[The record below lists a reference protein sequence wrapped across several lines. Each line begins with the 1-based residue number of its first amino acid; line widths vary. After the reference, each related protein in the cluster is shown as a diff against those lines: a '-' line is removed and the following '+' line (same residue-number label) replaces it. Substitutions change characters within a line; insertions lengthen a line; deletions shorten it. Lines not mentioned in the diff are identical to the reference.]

1 MTTFIDKIKLKYHTL
16 SSGHK
21 KVGKY
26 VLDQP
31 QEVAMKSASELG
43 KVIGVSETTVI
54 RFCYALEYSGYS
66 ELQIEVRKYLIFH
79 KSSLHYYQAVNS
91 EDSSPSNFFV
101 KSMQRDQ
108 EYIHAVIEQMNEE
121 DLYRVAR
128 RIYDSTNILVA
139 GVRTS
144 FALANWLS
152 FTLNIVKG
160 NSHLIQPGVDD
171 INYLLSNIDNQS
183 VFIGITFHRY
193 SSMTLDLA
201 ELAKKQGAYVIGI
214 TDSVLSPLNE
224 FSDIILPINLS
235 TSASA
240 TSTIDIGPAVLS
252 LINAIVGGVAII
264 NKEEFK
270 RRREEYEKF
279 NPGQFL
285 I

>member
-31 QEVAMKSASELG
+31 QEVAMKSASQLG

-91 EDSSPSNFFV
+91 EDSSQSNFFV

-108 EYIHAVIEQMNEE
+108 DYIHAVIEQINEE
-121 DLYRVAR
+121 DLYRIAR
-128 RIYDSTNILVA
+128 RIYDSNNILVA

-171 INYLLSNIDNQS
+171 INYLLSNLDNQS

-240 TSTIDIGPAVLS
+240 TSTIDTGPAVLS

-264 NKEEFK
+264 DKEEFK
-270 RRREEYEKF
+270 HRREEYEKF

>member
-31 QEVAMKSASELG
+31 QEVAMKSASQLG

-91 EDSSPSNFFV
+91 EDSSQSNFFV

-108 EYIHAVIEQMNEE
+108 DYIHAVIEQINEE
-121 DLYRVAR
+121 DLYRIAR
-128 RIYDSTNILVA
+128 RIYDSNNILVA

-171 INYLLSNIDNQS
+171 INYLLSNLDNQS

-214 TDSVLSPLNE
+214 TDSILSPLNE

-240 TSTIDIGPAVLS
+240 TSTIDTGPAVLS

-264 NKEEFK
+264 DKEEFK

>member
-31 QEVAMKSASELG
+31 QEVAMKSASQLG

-91 EDSSPSNFFV
+91 EDSSQSNFFV

-108 EYIHAVIEQMNEE
+108 DYIHAVIEQINEE
-121 DLYRVAR
+121 DLYRIAR
-128 RIYDSTNILVA
+128 RIYDSNNILVA

-171 INYLLSNIDNQS
+171 INYLLSNLDNQS

-240 TSTIDIGPAVLS
+240 TSTIDTGPAVLS

-264 NKEEFK
+264 DKEEFK